1 MGTSPR
7 AARQISGDLMDFQ
20 TAVKTCF
27 ANYITFRGRAPRSE
41 YWYFVLFLV
50 IGGITTGLL
59 DAILFPAN
67 MISPLNSIFSL
78 VTCIPSL
85 AVASRRLHDVD
96 KSGWWQLLWFVPIV
110 GWIIMIIWLVKPGTP
125 GPNRF
130 GEDPLSSTVA
140 VPA

>member
-1 MGTSPR
+1 
-7 AARQISGDLMDFQ
+7 MDFQ

-27 ANYITFRGRAPRSE
+27 ANYITFSGRAPRSE

-50 IGGITTGLL
+50 IVGVITGVL

-67 MISPLNSIFSL
+67 VISPLNSIFSL
-78 VTCIPSL
+78 VTFLPSL
-85 AVASRRLHDVD
+85 AVTSRRLRDVD
-96 KSGWWQLLWFVPIV
+96 KSGWWQLLWLVPII
-110 GWIIMIIWLVKPGTP
+110 GWIVLIIWLVQRGTP

-130 GEDPLSSTVA
+130 GADPLGSMVA